1 MTHGGSGFGHSLAD
15 IRTLAPQ
22 AEIIKGE
29 AFYGSRASNSQN
41 DVNKWI
47 KGLQND

>member
-22 AEIIKGE
+22 AEIIEGE
-29 AFYGSRASNSQN
+29 TFTEAA
-41 DVNKWI
+41 
-47 KGLQND
+47 LQIPKTM